1 MVVPT
6 QDFEWMPVNDAEGRC
21 SNVHHTR
28 SLLAW
33 LGVLHDD
40 ELVDLLQELQGR
52 GYQSSESLMKMYNR
66 LNQLDAA
73 AAVKYV
79 SLVESPKLEMDIVR
93 VIEYLSKRRS
103 FLNM

>member
-1 MVVPT
+1 MYTTP
-6 QDFEWMPVNDAEGRC
+6 DA
-21 SNVHHTR
+21 
-28 SLLAW
+28 LLAW

-52 GYQSSESLMKMYNR
+52 GYHSSESLMKMYNR

-79 SLVESPKLEMDIVR
+79 SLVESPKLEMDLVR
-93 VIEYLSKRRS
+93 VIQYLSKRRS